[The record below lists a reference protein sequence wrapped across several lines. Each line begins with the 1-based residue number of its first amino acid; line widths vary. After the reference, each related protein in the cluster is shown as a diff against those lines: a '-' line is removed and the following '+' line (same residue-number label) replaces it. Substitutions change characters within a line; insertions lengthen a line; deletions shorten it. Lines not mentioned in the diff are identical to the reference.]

1 MRGGLQAPIAAPFG
15 RRIRNGSDRLRLNGA
30 KALVKS
36 LEDEGTEIV
45 FGIPGGVVLPLFDA
59 LYDSKMRKVLT
70 RHEQGAAHM
79 ADGYA
84 RATGRV
90 GVCISTSGP
99 GATNL
104 VTGIANAYMDSI
116 PMVAITGQVAKNMIG
131 TDAFQ
136 EADTTGITLP
146 IVKHNYLLK
155 DPADIPDVVQEA
167 FFIARTGRP
176 GPVVI
181 DIPVDVFRGEIS
193 YNRRESPDLP
203 GYRPTYKGH
212 KKQTRLAARAILE
225 AAKPVLYVGGGV
237 ITSGASADLKR
248 LATENGIYVTHT
260 LMGKGC
266 FPETHKLSLGML
278 GMHGTRAANYA
289 MCETDLIIALGV
301 RFDDRIT
308 GKLSEFAPN
317 ARVIH
322 IDIDPA
328 EISKNVKAD
337 IPIVGDVKQVL
348 KELNS
353 MIRELKAEVDTP
365 SRKPWNAMIEEW
377 KVKYPLSYE
386 KNSGLKPQYVVEKFY
401 EITKGDAIVCTEV
414 GQNQMWAAQYYKMDR
429 PRRFISS
436 GGLGT
441 MGFGFPA
448 SIGAQMGKPNELVI
462 DIAGDGSFQMTMQ
475 EMATAVLE
483 GAPVKVAILNNG
495 YLGMVRQWQQLFYGK
510 KYSSTC
516 LRRGQSPDLVA
527 LAEAFGAKGILVTDP
542 DMVENA
548 IQEAIESDCPVLIDF
563 HVDEEEN
570 VYPMVAPGAPLY
582 DMIGDVLYP
591 VEKIH
596 PEKAEEP
603 FL

>member
-1 MRGGLQAPIAAPFG
+1 MVSLKIT
-15 RRIRNGSDRLRLNGA
+15 GA

-36 LEDEGTEIV
+36 LEDEGTEIL
-45 FGIPGGVVLPLFDA
+45 FGIPGGVMLPVFDA
-59 LYDSKMRKVLT
+59 LSGSKIRKVLT
-70 RHEQGAAHM
+70 RHEQGAAHA

-84 RATGRV
+84 RVTGRV
-90 GVCISTSGP
+90 GVCMSTSGP

-116 PMVAITGQVAKNMIG
+116 PMVAITGQVATNLIG

-146 IVKHNYLLK
+146 IVKHNYLVK

-167 FFIARTGRP
+167 FYIARTGRP

-181 DIPVDVFRGEIS
+181 DLPVDVSRGELD
-193 YNRRESPDLP
+193 YRRREQPLLR
-203 GYRPTYKGH
+203 GYRPTFKGH
-212 KKQTRLAARAILE
+212 KKQIKMAARAILE
-225 AAKPVLYVGGGV
+225 SKSPVIYVGGGV
-237 ITSGASADLKR
+237 ITAGATAELKK
-248 LATENGIYVTHT
+248 LATDNKIFVTHT
-260 LMGKGC
+260 LMGKGA
-266 FPETHKLSLGML
+266 FPESHRLSLGML
-278 GMHGTRAANYA
+278 GMHGTRCSNYA
-289 MCETDLIIALGV
+289 ICETDLIIAVGA

-308 GKLSEFAPN
+308 GKLSEFAPK
-317 ARVIH
+317 ATIIH

-328 EISKNVKAD
+328 EISKNVRAH
-337 IPIVGDVKQVL
+337 IPIVGDCRQVL
-348 KELNS
+348 KELNLAIKEMAPDVAS
-353 MIRELKAEVDTP
+353 PDRRE
-365 SRKPWNAMIEEW
+365 WNSLVEEW
-377 KVKYPLSYE
+377 KKKYPITYD
-386 KNSGLKPQYVVEKFY
+386 KGTGLKPQYVVEKIH
-401 EITKGDAIVCTEV
+401 EVTGGDAIICTEV
-414 GQNQMWAAQYYKMDR
+414 GQNQMWAAQFYPMEK

-448 SIGAQMGKPNELVI
+448 SIGAQLGKPKELVF

-495 YLGMVRQWQQLFYGK
+495 YLGMVRQWQQLFYDRN
-510 KYSSTC
+510 YSCSC
-516 LRRGQSPDLVA
+516 LEREQESPDFVA
-527 LAEAFGAKGILVTDP
+527 LAEAFGAKGIRVHDP
-542 DMVENA
+542 DKVEA
-548 IQEAIESDCPVLIDF
+548 ALVEAIEADCPVLMDF
-563 HVDEEEN
+563 RVEPEEN

-582 DMIGDVLYP
+582 DMIGDMLYP